1 MNVKCTTACRCVGCK
16 NQGNSFDQGSSMT
29 LSMTGYHPQPS
40 SRPYAMSRASQPP
53 SEHWGAAQSL
63 AFLKRGSPAS
73 ESKDSRSFT
82 LGVSPVVKGSSP
94 GGQLPSLASSSGRN
108 SPEKSK
114 KKSSRKQK
122 RASTSPEISHKRQD
136 DAILLAAV
144 AMTEFGQSPSTS
156 SAKRSAPSSSDKGT
170 PPRSAKAIHSRRIIH
185 FDDSPLPAERSAIRT
200 RSSTKKVKRTAV

>member
-1 MNVKCTTACRCVGCK
+1 
-16 NQGNSFDQGSSMT
+16 MT

-40 SRPYAMSRASQPP
+40 SRPYAMSRAPPPP

-73 ESKDSRSFT
+73 ESKESRTFT

-94 GGQLPSLASSSGRN
+94 GGELSSLAFSSGR
-108 SPEKSK
+108 KSTDKGK
-114 KKSSRKQK
+114 KKMSRKQK
-122 RASTSPEISHKRQD
+122 RASSTPDDSHKPQD

-156 SAKRSAPSSSDKGT
+156 SAKRSAPSSSDKGS
-170 PPRSAKAIHSRRIIH
+170 PPRSAKAKDKASHSRRIIH
-185 FDDSPLPAERSAIRT
+185 FDDSPLPTERSAIRT